1 MDMRRSVDTSLA
13 ARQRQIAAYRAM
25 TPERRLRLA
34 EEMSA
39 DVRALAEAGGRA
51 RATSAR
57 DDLDRR
63 PQTFDD
69 R

>member
-1 MDMRRSVDTSLA
+1 MRRSVDTSLA
-13 ARQRQIAAYRAM
+13 ARRRQIAAYRAM
-25 TPERRLRLA
+25 TPEKRLRLA

-39 DVRALAEAGGRA
+39 EVRALAVAGGRA

-57 DDLDRR
+57 EDLDGR
-63 PQTFDD
+63 PRTSDD